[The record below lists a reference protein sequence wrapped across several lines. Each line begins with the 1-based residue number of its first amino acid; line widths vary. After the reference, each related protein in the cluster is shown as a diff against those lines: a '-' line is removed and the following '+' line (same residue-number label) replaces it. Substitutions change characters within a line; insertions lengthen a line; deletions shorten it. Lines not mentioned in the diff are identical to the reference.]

1 MSFFFSIKG
10 PSSHTFFIVFPMVV
24 FYSFYCHE
32 WLIKEY
38 KLWKKLMR
46 FALFSCVFFY
56 AALAL
61 YNYKHKSLYKN
72 REIVEKAIKH
82 KDYKIVG
89 ERRSDKWGY
98 GY

>member
-1 MSFFFSIKG
+1 
-10 PSSHTFFIVFPMVV
+10 
-24 FYSFYCHE
+24 
-32 WLIKEY
+32 
-38 KLWKKLMR
+38 MR

-72 REIVEKAIKH
+72 REIVNKAIEL

-89 ERRSDKWGY
+89 ERRADKWGY